1 MKGSICDRVA
11 ERIALGEDLGEDAG
25 HAMTCARCQ
34 GLMTVSRQ
42 LGAAHHAVDP
52 GLGFSARMT
61 VGAQHRLAVRR
72 RRKLTVGLV
81 ATVACSAIGVV
92 AVTHT
97 TEEPQVAVHLPQLPS
112 KAALKDPTQVPDVP
126 ESPTGDGDDDLATL
140 VQLADT
146 DHNARLSAGW
156 AEIEEPLAPYHKLL
170 KGVTP

>member
-1 MKGSICDRVA
+1 
-11 ERIALGEDLGEDAG
+11 
-25 HAMTCARCQ
+25 
-34 GLMTVSRQ
+34 VSRQ
-42 LGAAHHAVDP
+42 LGSAHHAVDP
-52 GLGFSARMT
+52 GLGFTARMT

-92 AVTHT
+92 AVTHV
-97 TEEPQVAVHLPQLPS
+97 TEEPQVAVHLPQMPS
-112 KAALKDPTQVPDVP
+112 KAALKDPTQMPDVP
-126 ESPTGDGDDDLATL
+126 ESPPGSDDDDDILATL
-140 VQLADT
+140 VQLGDI